1 MKKISNSKKLVLS
14 GLCVALNIV
23 LGITVGSLNLPF
35 YGDTIG
41 TMFSAIIFGPMIGA
55 IVGFLSSFIKS
66 VLFSG
71 IQNLPFAAINVMI
84 GLVVGFAFKN
94 RVMSLTKS
102 LLIGILLSF
111 LCAFVGTPIGIAI
124 YGGLTGTMSDVIV
137 LSLKKAGTS
146 LFTAS
151 FVAKIQNNLID
162 KVGSMIIVYYVVKSL
177 PLKYKKEFLQENYE
191 QA

>member
-1 MKKISNSKKLVLS
+1 MKENSNSKKLVLS

-35 YGDTIG
+35 YGDTAG
-41 TMFSAIIFGPMIGA
+41 TMFSAIIYGPMVGA

-66 VLFSG
+66 TLFSG

-84 GLVVGFAFKN
+84 GLVVGYAFKN
-94 RVMSLTKS
+94 RNMTLMKS
-102 LLIGILLSF
+102 FLIGLLLSF
-111 LCAFVGTPIGIAI
+111 LCAFIGTPIGIAV

-137 LSLKKAGTS
+137 LSLKKAGAS

-162 KVGSMIIVYYVVKSL
+162 KVGSMIIVYYVAKSL
-177 PLKYKKEFLQENYE
+177 PLKYKKEFELENI
-191 QA
+191 

>member
-1 MKKISNSKKLVLS
+1 MNKISNSKKLVLS

-23 LGITVGSLNLPF
+23 LGVTVGALNLPF

-41 TMFSAIIFGPMIGA
+41 TMFSAIIFGPLIGA

-66 VLFSG
+66 ILFSG

-84 GLVVGFAFKN
+84 GLIVGFAFRN
-94 RVMSLTKS
+94 RKMSLLKS
-102 LLIGILLSF
+102 FLVGLLLSF
-111 LCAFVGTPIGIAI
+111 LCALIGTPIGIAV

-137 LSLKKAGTS
+137 LSLKQAGAS

-162 KVGSMIIVYYVVKSL
+162 KVGSMIIVYYIVKSL
-177 PLKYKKEFLQENYE
+177 PLKYKKQFLQDKDE
-191 QA
+191 

>member
-1 MKKISNSKKLVLS
+1 MNKISNSKKLVLS

-41 TMFSAIIFGPMIGA
+41 TMFSAIIFGPLIGA

-66 VLFSG
+66 LLFSG

-84 GLVVGFAFKN
+84 GLIVGFAFRN

-102 LLIGILLSF
+102 IIIGLLLSF
-111 LCAFVGTPIGIAI
+111 LCALIGTPIGIAV

-151 FVAKIQNNLID
+151 FLAKIQNNLID
-162 KVGSMIIVYYVVKSL
+162 KVGSMIIVYYIVKSL
-177 PLKYKKEFLQENYE
+177 PLKYKKEFLNKDLE
-191 QA
+191 